1 MRESSAGTR
10 RSSSKRDKDLPELTD
25 EMLAR
30 AVLKRGGK
38 PVGRPPIENSTV
50 AISLRLPTKVVARW
64 RASGAGW
71 QTRMAKV
78 LERRAPKLWFSAGRF
93 EQDGSC
99 LELVLSS
106 ARKWLIV
113 R

>member
-1 MRESSAGTR
+1 MREKSAGTR
-10 RSSSKRDKDLPELTD
+10 RTSNRPDEDLPELTD

-38 PVGRPPIENSTV
+38 PVGRPPIESPKV
-50 AISLRLPTKVVARW
+50 AISLRLPPEVVARW

-78 LERRAPKLWFSAGRF
+78 LEKRAP
-93 EQDGSC
+93 
-99 LELVLSS
+99 
-106 ARKWLIV
+106 
-113 R
+113 